1 MEKQVFIE
9 KIMENKEVLERFM
22 GYRAGEAPAEGF
34 SKEAVEEH
42 YDFLP
47 DDVLQWYSKRELN
60 GLQEQ
65 DIQIGDELVVESEGK
80 CINAC
85 LGTWFDVDEYF
96 GTDTREKE
104 DTWVNLYADY
114 YPSTKEVK
122 GTYVVNASDHVEEF
136 PWEFTKAE
144 QDLIRAKMD
153 AYCKE
158 QDGKTL
164 DELYEEIT
172 EEPLMKFYVH
182 NNLRGSQDNVK
193 MEVFRF
199 DNLAD
204 AIAKYKELPKEWT
217 TALGGSIGG
226 VSALDFVQ
234 RINGNSAIVQ
244 DYQKIPRFGERG
256 DMMNILNVLKE
267 ELAIQFRLVQDIH
280 PWVSVLDRVHE
291 LDAVTGSAKEEK
303 PLSAYYDGKVLYSSS
318 RALNSAIREVCV
330 EEKGWMDPKEFATLC
345 KDGYSDSYRPIVQ
358 LINVAYIEP
367 DTGYVGQADIS
378 AGDFVKLKEK
388 TAAFLKEREEKS
400 LDVRL
405 SEAKKKSSVFEKEN
419 REIGKE
425 PVR

>member
-1 MEKQVFIE
+1 MEKERFIE
-9 KIMENKEVLERFM
+9 QLMENKDVLERFM
-22 GYRAGEAPAEGF
+22 GYRAGEAPAEGV

-80 CINAC
+80 CINAS
-85 LGTWFDVDEYF
+85 LETWFDVDEYF

-104 DTWVNLYADY
+104 DTWINLYADY

-122 GTYVVNASDHVEEF
+122 GMYVIDSPDNVEEF

-144 QDLIRAKMD
+144 QDMILAKME

-164 DELYEEIT
+164 DELYEEIA
-172 EEPLMKFYVH
+172 EEPLMKFYVY
-182 NNLRGSQDNVK
+182 NNLRGRLDNVK

-226 VSALDFVQ
+226 VSELDFVQ
-234 RINGNSAIVQ
+234 RINGKNALVQ
-244 DYQKIPRFGERG
+244 DFKQIPRFGERG
-256 DMMNILNVLKE
+256 DMMNVLNVLKE
-267 ELAIQFRLVQDIH
+267 ELAIQFRLVPDIH
-280 PWVSVLDRVHE
+280 PRVSVLERFYE
-291 LDAVTGSAKEEK
+291 LDAVTGSAKGKK
-303 PLSAYYDGKVLYSSS
+303 PLSAYYDGKVLYPSSQ
-318 RALNSAIREVCV
+318 ALNSAIQEVCV
-330 EEKGWMDPKEFATLC
+330 EGKGWMEPKEFVALC
-345 KDGYSDSYRPIVQ
+345 EDGYSDSYRPVVQ
-358 LINVAYIEP
+358 FINAAYVEP
-367 DTGYVGQADIS
+367 ETGYVGQADIS
-378 AGDFVKLKEK
+378 AGDFVKFKEK
-388 TAAFLKEREEKS
+388 TAAFLKERENGS
-400 LDVRL
+400 IDVQIASAQKVL
-405 SEAKKKSSVFEKEN
+405 
-419 REIGKE
+419 GKE
-425 PVR
+425 KKEQVSNKELER

>member
-1 MEKQVFIE
+1 MEKERFIE
-9 KIMENKEVLERFM
+9 QLMENKDVLERFM

-34 SKEAVEEH
+34 TKEAVEEL

-80 CINAC
+80 CINAS
-85 LGTWFDVDEYF
+85 LETWFDVDEYF

-122 GTYVVNASDHVEEF
+122 GMYVIDSPDNVEEF

-144 QDLIRAKMD
+144 QDLIRAKME

-164 DELYEEIT
+164 DELYEEIA

-182 NNLRGSQDNVK
+182 NNLRGSQDKVK

-204 AIAKYKELPKEWT
+204 AITKYKELPKEWT

-226 VSALDFVQ
+226 RSEIDFVQ
-234 RINGNSAIVQ
+234 RIEGKNALVQ

-256 DMMNILNVLKE
+256 DMMNVLNVLKA
-267 ELAIQFRLVQDIH
+267 ELAIQFRLVPDIH
-280 PWVSVLDRVHE
+280 PRVSVLERFYE
-291 LDAVTGSAKEEK
+291 LDAMAGSAKEEK
-303 PLSAYYDGKVLYSSS
+303 PLSDYYDGKVLYPSSK
-318 RALNSAIREVCV
+318 ALNTAIREVCV
-330 EEKGWMDPKEFATLC
+330 EEKGWLEPKEFAALC
-345 KDGYSDSYRPIVQ
+345 EDGYSDSYRPVVQ
-358 LINVAYIEP
+358 FINAAYVEP
-367 DTGYVGQADIS
+367 ETGYVGQADLS
-378 AGDFVKLKEK
+378 AGDFVKFKEK
-388 TAAFLKEREEKS
+388 TAAFLKERENGS
-400 LDVRL
+400 IDVQIASAQKVL
-405 SEAKKKSSVFEKEN
+405 
-419 REIGKE
+419 GKE
-425 PVR
+425 KKEQVSNKEFER